1 MSALL
6 ALFEHHLLV
15 FLLVLTRISGLVM
28 TAPVFGMQTAPL
40 RVRALVAVALA
51 AMVTPLA
58 AGRVYF
64 EHPPQSIIDLATLTA
79 GELVVGLS
87 MGLGMM
93 ILFAGLQLTGQI
105 AGQMSGMQLADIFD
119 PGYQSSVPLFA
130 RLLDLVTLAVFLT
143 IGGHR
148 EVLRALLDTF
158 QFMPPGEASFREGIL
173 SMLLELTTQSF
184 VLGIRAA
191 APVMVALMLSVLVL
205 GLISRTLPQL
215 NILAVGFSLNSM
227 IMLATLAISLGAI
240 AYVFQHQ
247 AGLALETMRQ
257 SLIPETSS

>member
-1 MSALL
+1 MAALL
-6 ALFEHHLLV
+6 ALFEHQLLV
-15 FLLVLTRISGLVM
+15 FVLVLTRVSGLVM
-28 TAPVFGMQTAPL
+28 TTPFLGMQTAPM
-40 RVRALVAVALA
+40 RVRAFVAIALA
-51 AMVTPLA
+51 ALVTPLA

-64 EHPPQSIIDLATLTA
+64 EHPPDSLIDFVTLAV

-130 RLLDLVTLAVFLT
+130 RLLDMVTLAMFLA

-148 EVLRALLDTF
+148 ELLQALLDTF
-158 QFMPPGEASFREGIL
+158 TWMPPGEARFSEGIL
-173 SMLLELTTQSF
+173 TMLMELTTQSF

-191 APVMVALMLSVLVL
+191 APVMVALLLSVLVL

-215 NILAVGFSLNSM
+215 NVLAVGFSLNSM
-227 IMLATLAISLGAI
+227 IMLATLAVSLGAI
-240 AYVFQHQ
+240 AWIFQQQ
-247 AGLALETMRQ
+247 AGAALESIRAALLAPA
-257 SLIPETSS
+257 S